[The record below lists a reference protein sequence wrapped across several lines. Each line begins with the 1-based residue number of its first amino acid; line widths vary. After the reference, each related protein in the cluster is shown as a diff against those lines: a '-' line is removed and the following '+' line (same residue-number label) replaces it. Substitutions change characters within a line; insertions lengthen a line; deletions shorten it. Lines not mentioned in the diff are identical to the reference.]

1 MLDLGL
7 EKQTFKI
14 QNRLKVV
21 HLKRPGF
28 LKTYAALIFPVG
40 GLHRAYQD
48 SSIHYFPAGAAH
60 FLEHKCFE
68 RDGEEMTD
76 VFSRQGAS
84 ANAYTTYQSTSY
96 VFEAIENLEA
106 NLLTLCDMAF
116 NPQFTEAGI
125 EKEKGIIVQEWSMY
139 QDSPFYRQYQLM
151 QEVLYQDHP
160 YALDILGQ
168 KESIEAMDLN
178 TLNAIHEAYYQPETA
193 TLVIAGDLD
202 LSEIITALDK
212 KLTFPKPTTKRPV
225 AIEGAFIDVEKDLV
239 IEDDVQDEYM
249 VFGYRMPYQTDL
261 FQRYHHYMALDI
273 ALDSVFGS
281 SSHFYEKALDE
292 GLISDN
298 FFTEISFY
306 DNVYDVTMASQTKA
320 PEAFKKAID
329 ALLLEPAKEVIDETL
344 FHRLKKA
351 GIGSFIFSLESL
363 EGMVRSYTRYL
374 HDGISEEDLLK
385 IQNDL
390 TFEDVLSAYQTFQ
403 NARSKVTVLLK
414 PSKETLN
421 KQKNKLS

>member
-1 MLDLGL
+1 MLELGL
-7 EKQTFKI
+7 EKKTFKI
-14 QNRLKVV
+14 QNRLKVTY
-21 HLKRPGF
+21 LKRPGF
-28 LKTYAALIFPVG
+28 LKTYVALVLPVG

-48 SSIHYFPAGAAH
+48 TSEHVFPAGAAH

-84 ANAYTTYQSTSY
+84 ANAYTSYQSTSY

-106 NLLTLCDMAF
+106 NVLTLCDMAF
-116 NPQFTEAGI
+116 HPQFTEAGI

-139 QDSPFYRQYQLM
+139 QDSPFYRQYQMM
-151 QEVLYQDHP
+151 QELLYQDHP

-168 KESIEAMDLN
+168 KESIEAMDLH
-178 TLNAIHEAYYQPETA
+178 TLNAIHETYYQPDTA

-202 LSEIITALDK
+202 INALVNALET
-212 KLTFPKPTTKRPV
+212 KLTFPKATDKKPV
-225 AIEGAFIDVEKDLV
+225 AIQGNFIEVQKDLV
-239 IEDDVQDEYM
+239 IEDEVQDEYM
-249 VFGYRMPYQTDL
+249 VLGYRMPYQKDL
-261 FQRYHHYMALDI
+261 KQRYHHYMALDI

-306 DNVYDVTMASQTKA
+306 EEVYDVTMASQTKS

-329 ALLLEPAKEVIDETL
+329 ALLLQPAEAVIDETL

-374 HDGISEEDLLK
+374 HDDISEEDLLK

-390 TFEDVLSAYQTFQ
+390 TFEDVLKAYQTFQ
-403 NARSKVTVLLK
+403 EARSKVTVLLK
-414 PSKETLN
+414 PSQEALN
-421 KQKNKLS
+421 KQ

>member
-1 MLDLGL
+1 MLELGL

-21 HLKRPGF
+21 YLNRPGF
-28 LKTYAALIFPVG
+28 LKTYVALVFPVG

-48 SSIHYFPAGAAH
+48 TSRHGFPAGAAH

-84 ANAYTTYQSTSY
+84 ANAYTSYQSTAY

-106 NLLTLCDMAF
+106 NVLTLCDMAF
-116 NPQFTEAGI
+116 HPQFTEAGI

-139 QDSPFYRQYQLM
+139 QDSPFYRQYQMM
-151 QEVLYQDHP
+151 QELLYQDHP

-178 TLNAIHEAYYQPETA
+178 TLNAIHEAYYQPDTA

-202 LSEIITALDK
+202 IDALVNALEI
-212 KLTFPKPTTKRPV
+212 KLTFPKATDKKPV
-225 AIEGAFIDVEKDLV
+225 AIQGSFIEVQKDLV
-239 IEDDVQDEYM
+239 IEDEVQDEYM
-249 VFGYRMPYQTDL
+249 VLGYRMPYQKDL
-261 FQRYHHYMALDI
+261 KKRYHHYMALDI

-306 DNVYDVTMASQTKA
+306 EEVYDVTMASQTKS

-329 ALLLEPAKEVIDETL
+329 ALLLRPAEAVIDETL

-374 HDGISEEDLLK
+374 HDDVSEEDLLK
-385 IQNDL
+385 IQNAL
-390 TFEDVLSAYQTFQ
+390 TFEDVLKAYQTFQ
-403 NARSKVTVLLK
+403 EARSKVTILLK
-414 PSKETLN
+414 PSQEALN
-421 KQKNKLS
+421 K